1 MYKTIMA
8 RLSASKAREDFA
20 DVVNRAAYK
29 GERTLLHRRG
39 KDVAAVVPV
48 ADLALL
54 EAIEDRMDLEAARKA
69 MKEPGTIPWA
79 KVKKDLGL

>member
-1 MYKTIMA
+1 MP
-8 RLSASKAREDFA
+8 RLSASKAREEFA
-20 DVVNRAAYK
+20 EVVNRAVYK

-48 ADLALL
+48 ADLVLL
-54 EAIEDRMDLEAARKA
+54 EQIEDRMDLEAAREA
-69 MKEPGTIPWA
+69 MKERGTVSWE

>member
-1 MYKTIMA
+1 MP
-8 RLSASKAREDFA
+8 RLSASKAREEFA
-20 DVVNRAAYK
+20 EVVNRAAYK

-48 ADLALL
+48 ADLVLL
-54 EAIEDRMDLEAARKA
+54 EQIEDRMDLEAAREA
-69 MKEPGTIPWA
+69 MKEAGTVSWE

>member
-1 MYKTIMA
+1 MP
-8 RLSASKAREDFA
+8 RLSASKAREEFA
-20 DVVNRAAYK
+20 EVVNRAAYK

-48 ADLALL
+48 ADLVLL
-54 EAIEDRMDLEAARKA
+54 EQIEDRMDLEAAREA
-69 MKEPGTIPWA
+69 MKEPGTVSWE

>member
-1 MYKTIMA
+1 ML
-8 RLSASKAREDFA
+8 RLSASKAREEFA
-20 DVVNRAAYK
+20 EVVNRAAYK

-48 ADLALL
+48 ADLVLL
-54 EAIEDRMDLEAARKA
+54 EQIEDRMDIEAAREA
-69 MKEPGTIPWA
+69 MKERGTVSWE

>member
-1 MYKTIMA
+1 MP
-8 RLSASKAREDFA
+8 RLSASKAREEFA
-20 DVVNRAAYK
+20 EVVNRAAYK

-48 ADLALL
+48 ADLVLL
-54 EAIEDRMDLEAARKA
+54 EQIEDRMDLEVAREA
-69 MKEPGTIPWA
+69 MKEPGTVSWE

>member
-1 MYKTIMA
+1 MP
-8 RLSASKAREDFA
+8 RLSASKAREEFA
-20 DVVNRAAYK
+20 EVVNRAASK

-48 ADLALL
+48 ADLVLL
-54 EAIEDRMDLEAARKA
+54 EQIEDRMDLEAAREA
-69 MKEPGTIPWA
+69 MKEPGTVSWE

>member
-1 MYKTIMA
+1 MP
-8 RLSASKAREDFA
+8 RLSASKAREEFA
-20 DVVNRAAYK
+20 EVVNRAAYK

-48 ADLALL
+48 ADLVLL
-54 EAIEDRMDLEAARKA
+54 EQIEDRMDLEAAREA
-69 MKEPGTIPWA
+69 MKERGTVSWE

>member
-1 MYKTIMA
+1 
-8 RLSASKAREDFA
+8 
-20 DVVNRAAYK
+20 VVNRAAYK

-48 ADLALL
+48 ADLVLL
-54 EAIEDRMDLEAARKA
+54 EQIEDRMDLEAAREA
-69 MKEPGTIPWA
+69 MKEPGTVSWE

>member
-1 MYKTIMA
+1 MYKKDMA

-20 DVVNRAAYK
+20 EVVNRAAYK

-48 ADLALL
+48 ADLVLL
-54 EAIEDRMDLEAARKA
+54 EEIEDRMDLEAARKA
-69 MKEPGTIPWA
+69 IKEPGTISWEQ
-79 KVKKDLGL
+79 VKKHLGL

>member
-1 MYKTIMA
+1 MP
-8 RLSASKAREDFA
+8 RLSASKAREEFA
-20 DVVNRAAYK
+20 EVVNRAAYK

-48 ADLALL
+48 ADLVLL
-54 EAIEDRMDLEAARKA
+54 EQIEDRMDLEAARQA
-69 MKEPGTIPWA
+69 MKERGTVSWE

>member
-1 MYKTIMA
+1 MP
-8 RLSASKAREDFA
+8 RLSASKAREEFA
-20 DVVNRAAYK
+20 EVVNRAAYK

-48 ADLALL
+48 ADLFLL
-54 EAIEDRMDLEAARKA
+54 EQIEDRMDLEAAREA
-69 MKEPGTIPWA
+69 MKEPGTVSWE

>member
-1 MYKTIMA
+1 MP
-8 RLSASKAREDFA
+8 RLSASKAREEFA
-20 DVVNRAAYK
+20 EVVNRAAYK

-48 ADLALL
+48 ADMVLL
-54 EAIEDRMDLEAARKA
+54 EQIEDRMDLEAAREA
-69 MKEPGTIPWA
+69 MKEPGTVSWE

>member
-1 MYKTIMA
+1 MP
-8 RLSASKAREDFA
+8 RLSASRAREEFA
-20 DVVNRAAYK
+20 EVVNRAAYK

-48 ADLALL
+48 ADLVLL
-54 EAIEDRMDLEAARKA
+54 EQIEDRMDLEAAREA
-69 MKEPGTIPWA
+69 MKEPGTVSWE

>member
-1 MYKTIMA
+1 MDMP
-8 RLSASKAREDFA
+8 RLSASKAREEFA
-20 DVVNRAAYK
+20 EVVNRAAYK

-48 ADLALL
+48 ADLVLL
-54 EAIEDRMDLEAARKA
+54 EQIEDRMDLEAAREA
-69 MKEPGTIPWA
+69 MKEPGTVSWE

>member
-1 MYKTIMA
+1 MP
-8 RLSASKAREDFA
+8 RLSASKAREEFA
-20 DVVNRAAYK
+20 EVVNRAAYK

-48 ADLALL
+48 ADLVLL
-54 EAIEDRMDLEAARKA
+54 EEIEDRMDLDAAREA
-69 MKEPGTIPWA
+69 MKEPGTVSWE